1 MVSKHANV
9 VVSTPGRFLLLVYFI
24 FSVLDLMNLQLP
36 RIAPEGEENTEEQ
49 KEEEG
54 TQYLS
59 IDRINYI
66 VIDEADRM
74 LDLGFKEQLNLMFS
88 SLSPEQ
94 HYQIVCCS
102 ATNTDKVDASPHAPV

>member
-9 VVSTPGRFLLLVYFI
+9 VVSTPGRFMLVI
-24 FSVLDLMNLQLP
+24 CIICSVLDLMNLQLP
-36 RIAPEGEENTEEQ
+36 RITPEGEQSTIEA
-49 KEEEG
+49 KDEEG
-54 TQYLS
+54 IQFLS
-59 IDRINYI
+59 LDRINYI
-66 VIDEADRM
+66 VVDEADRM

-102 ATNTDKVDASPHAPV
+102 ATNTDKVFASLLADQ